1 MHAPLL
7 REEKRGIMEDEEHGT
22 NDANGTD
29 IPEEQAVE
37 QQIVPFMGDD
47 LAAALATGGN
57 IYITLPGMCNALGL
71 NTRGQM
77 QRIQR
82 TRTLSKG
89 LRRIHIKT
97 KGGLQQLNCLRIDLV
112 ALWLAGAQ
120 PGSIKSEFRAKIEA
134 YQDELAP
141 VATQIFMRVMG
152 LATRDITPSTDP
164 QILALADR
172 VDTLTEITTLVRE
185 YMETL
190 LEAQGHTSMQ
200 LEQAIHLL
208 EALTNRQEVTETQ
221 VAKIDERT
229 QRLTSAHGEDVQELV
244 HIIAAAIVK
253 QSPNITTQL
262 AHSMVFGRLKRRF
275 RARSYIEIPDE
286 RFDEVMAYLRGE
298 LRKFSGGDLPGQ
310 ESLF

>member
-1 MHAPLL
+1 MDEDQDSIADDN
-7 REEKRGIMEDEEHGT
+7 GI
-22 NDANGTD
+22 D
-29 IPEEQAVE
+29 IPEEQVTE
-37 QQIVPFMGDD
+37 QKMIPFEGDE
-47 LAAALATGGN
+47 LTAALSPGGV
-57 IYITLPGMCNALGL
+57 IYISLPSMCKALGL
-71 NTRGQM
+71 PTNTQI
-77 QRIQR
+77 QRIKR
-82 TRTLSKG
+82 TKSLIKG
-89 LRRIHIKT
+89 LRLIPLATR
-97 KGGLQQLNCLRIDLV
+97 GGFQRANCLRVDKV
-112 ALWLAGAQ
+112 ALWLAGVET
-120 PGSIKSEFRAKIEA
+120 SRMKNDEFRNKVET
-134 YQDELAP
+134 YQEELAP
-141 VATQIFMRVMG
+141 VATQVFMRVMG
-152 LATRDITPSTDP
+152 LRTRDITPSTDP

-229 QRLTSAHGEDVQELV
+229 QRLTSAHGKDVQEIVDL
-244 HIIAAAIVK
+244 IAATIEK
-253 QSPNITTQL
+253 HSPNITTQL
-262 AHSMVFGRLKRRF
+262 AHSMVYGRLKKRF

-310 ESLF
+310 GSLF